1 MWSSKP
7 FSKLMAAGVI
17 ALALAGCFRPLNGEF
32 GKNNS
37 TIASELALVDVEPM
51 QDTLGHFLV
60 QNVLFEL
67 NGGTLPEKPR
77 YKLTMKSTNALS
89 TPVIDSSSGRADV
102 GSVLTSVQFVLTRLD
117 TGAEIGRGVVN
128 SSATFDRMSQRFSAA
143 RARRDAETRVAQ
155 AMAED
160 IRTRVATLLLNQK

>member
-7 FSKLMAAGVI
+7 FSKLFTIGLLAF
-17 ALALAGCFRPLNGEF
+17 ALAGCFRPLNGEF
-32 GKNNS
+32 GKDKT

-67 NGGTLPEKPR
+67 NGGTLPAKPR
-77 YKLTMKSTNALS
+77 YKLTMKATNSLT

-102 GSVLTSVQFVLTRLD
+102 GSVLTSVTFILTRND
-117 TGAEIGRGVVN
+117 TGAEIGHGVVN

>member
-1 MWSSKP
+1 MWSSKT
-7 FSKLMAAGVI
+7 SKIIITGLM

-32 GKNNS
+32 GKNNT

-51 QDTLGHFLV
+51 QDSLGHFLV

-67 NGGTLPEKPR
+67 NGGTLPSKPR
-77 YKLTMKSTNALS
+77 YKLTMKATNSLS

-102 GSVLTSVQFVLTRLD
+102 GSVLTSVRFTLTRTD
-117 TGAEIGRGVVN
+117 TGAEIGNGVVN
-128 SSATFDRMSQRFSAA
+128 SSATYDRMSQRFSAA

-155 AMAED
+155 AMAEE

>member
-67 NGGTLPEKPR
+67 NGGTLPAKPR

>member
-7 FSKLMAAGVI
+7 LFKSALACLMV
-17 ALALAGCFRPLNGEF
+17 LALAGCFRPLNGQF
-32 GKNNS
+32 GKDNAMM
-37 TIASELALVDVEPM
+37 ASELALVDVEPM
-51 QDTLGHFLV
+51 QDNLGHFLV
-60 QNVLFEL
+60 QNVMFEL
-67 NGGTLPEKPR
+67 NGGQIPAKPR
-77 YKLTMKSTNALS
+77 YKLTMKATNALM

-102 GSVLTSVQFVLTRLD
+102 GSVVTSVNFILTRLD

-128 SSATFDRMSQRFSAA
+128 SSATFDRMSQRFAAA
-143 RARRDAETRVAQ
+143 RARRDAESRVAQ

>member
-7 FSKLMAAGVI
+7 YSKLIAAGLM

-32 GKNNS
+32 GKDNS

-51 QDTLGHFLV
+51 QDNLGHFLV

-67 NGGTLPEKPR
+67 NGGTLPAKPR
-77 YKLTMKSTNALS
+77 YKLTMKATNSLT

-102 GSVLTSVQFVLTRLD
+102 GSVLTRID

>member
-7 FSKLMAAGVI
+7 VSKFIAAGLM

-32 GKNNS
+32 GKDNS
-37 TIASELALVDVEPM
+37 TIAKELALVDVEPM
-51 QDTLGHFLV
+51 SDTLGHFLV

-67 NGGTLPEKPR
+67 NGGTLPTKPR
-77 YKLTMKSTNALS
+77 YKLTMKDTNSLT

-102 GSVLTSVQFVLTRLD
+102 GSVLTSVTFVLTRID
-117 TGAEIGRGVVN
+117 SGAEIGRGVVN
-128 SSATFDRMSQRFSAA
+128 SSATYDRMSQRFSAA
-143 RARRDAETRVAQ
+143 RARRDAEIRVSQ

>member
-7 FSKLMAAGVI
+7 FTSLAVAAVL
-17 ALALAGCFRPLNGEF
+17 AFALAGCFRPLNGEF
-32 GKNNS
+32 GKDNT

-51 QDTLGHFLV
+51 PDTLGHFLV

-67 NGGTLPEKPR
+67 NGGALPAKPR
-77 YKLTMKSTNALS
+77 YKLTMKATNSLT

-102 GSVLTSVQFVLTRLD
+102 GSVLTSVRFTLTRID
-117 TGAEIGRGVVN
+117 TGAEIGNGVVN
-128 SSATFDRMSQRFSAA
+128 SSATFDRMSQRYSAA
-143 RARRDAETRVAQ
+143 RARRDAEIRVAQ

>member
-7 FSKLMAAGVI
+7 FSKLFVAGLM
-17 ALALAGCFRPLNGEF
+17 ALALAGCLRPLNGEF
-32 GKNNS
+32 GKDKT

-51 QDTLGHFLV
+51 QDSLGHFLV

-67 NGGTLPEKPR
+67 NGGTLPAKPR
-77 YKLTMKSTNALS
+77 YKLTMKATNSLT

-102 GSVLTSVQFVLTRLD
+102 GSVLTSVTFILTRND